1 LTVRKPDSYDTS
13 IFTTRNERIVM
24 SSKSNDIKEVSVLG
38 LGAMGEAIA
47 RLYLDQGYKVTV
59 WNRTAGKADAL
70 VAKGAVLARS
80 ASEAVRAARVVVMC
94 VYDYRAAD
102 AIFALDGVAAAMDGR
117 LLVQLTTG
125 SPQDARDA
133 QAWAHK
139 QGAAYLEGAIQAA
152 PDQMGQP
159 DTPLLVSGARP
170 VFDEA
175 EPWLKALAGGIVYL
189 GEAASAAA
197 AMDLATLSTIYGTM
211 LGFIHGAR
219 IAEHE
224 GFDVAEYGRIV
235 AGIMPTFAG
244 FLQHEGSVIQSGDFA
259 ISQSPMRISVEATR
273 RILQS
278 AQDSGIDTGFPAFAA
293 GIFQRADAA
302 GLGGEELAALI
313 KLLRAKQTSA

>member
-1 LTVRKPDSYDTS
+1 
-13 IFTTRNERIVM
+13 M

-47 RLYLDQGYKVTV
+47 RLYLGQGYKVTV
-59 WNRTAGKADAL
+59 WNRTADKADAL

-80 ASEAVRAARVVVMC
+80 AAEAVRAARVVVMC

-133 QAWAHK
+133 QTWANA

-159 DTPLLVSGARP
+159 DTPLLVSGAKP
-170 VFDEA
+170 AFDEA

-189 GEAASAAA
+189 GEAVSAAA

-211 LGFIHGAR
+211 LGFLHGAR

-273 RILQS
+273 RILQA
-278 AQDSGIDTGFPAFAA
+278 AQASGINTEFPAFAA
-293 GIFQRADAA
+293 GLFQRADES

-313 KLLRAKQTSA
+313 KLLRA

>member
-1 LTVRKPDSYDTS
+1 
-13 IFTTRNERIVM
+13 M

-133 QAWAHK
+133 QAWARK

-189 GEAASAAA
+189 GGAASAAA

>member
-1 LTVRKPDSYDTS
+1 MNNKR
-13 IFTTRNERIVM
+13 
-24 SSKSNDIKEVSVLG
+24 VSVLG
-38 LGAMGEAIA
+38 LGSMGFTIA
-47 RLYLDQGYKVTV
+47 QLYLDQGYEVTV
-59 WNRTAGKADAL
+59 WNRTPGKADAL
-70 VAKGAVLARS
+70 VAKGAVLARD
-80 ASEAVRAARVVVMC
+80 ASEALRASRVAVMC

-133 QAWAHK
+133 QAWAHTH
-139 QGAAYLEGAIQAA
+139 GAAYLEGAIQAA
-152 PDQMGQP
+152 PDQMGRP
-159 DTPLLVSGARP
+159 DTPLLVSGEKH

-175 EPWLKALAGGIVYL
+175 EPWLKVLAGGIVYL
-189 GEAASAAA
+189 GEKASAAA

-244 FLQHEGSVIQSGDFA
+244 FIQHEGSVIQSGDFS
-259 ISQSPMRISVEATR
+259 ISQSPMRISVEATQ
-273 RILQS
+273 RILQT
-278 AQDSGIDTGFPAFAA
+278 AQASGINTEFPAFAA
-293 GIFQRADAA
+293 DIFRRADEA

-313 KLLRAKQTSA
+313 KLLRAKGSSA

>member
-1 LTVRKPDSYDTS
+1 
-13 IFTTRNERIVM
+13 M

>member
-1 LTVRKPDSYDTS
+1 LTISELNFYDTS
-13 IFTTRNERIVM
+13 VFTTIKRIVM
-24 SSKSNDIKEVSVLG
+24 SSKSCGIKEVSVLG
-38 LGAMGEAIA
+38 LGAMGAAIA
-47 RLYLDQGYKVTV
+47 QIYLDQGYKVTV
-59 WNRTAGKADAL
+59 WNRSADKAGAL

-94 VYDYRAAD
+94 VYDYRAAE
-102 AIFALDGVAAAMDGR
+102 AILAMDGVAAAMDGR

-133 QAWAHK
+133 HAWAHK
-139 QGAAYLEGAIQAA
+139 HGAAYVEGAIQAA
-152 PDQMGQP
+152 PDQMGRP

-170 VFDEA
+170 AYDEA
-175 EPWLKALAGGIVYL
+175 RPWLEALAGGIVYL

-259 ISQSPMRISVEATR
+259 ISQSPMRISVEATK
-273 RILQS
+273 RILET
-278 AQDSGIDTGFPAFAA
+278 AQTSGIDTEFPAFAA
-293 GIFQRADAA
+293 GIFRRADEA

-313 KLLRAKQTSA
+313 KLLRVKGVQA